1 MLLDGNGLIY
11 RGYFALPPLTTSKGE
26 LVNAVFGFCSI
37 VLRGI
42 ADIKPDYVAVAF
54 DLQGP
59 TFRHEQYAEYKATRQ
74 RMPDDLRDQFPK
86 VREVVKALRIPVYEL
101 AGYEA
106 DDVIGTITVD
116 AERRGLD
123 TTIVTG
129 DLDMLQLVTDHTR
142 LMTTR
147 SGVENT
153 ILYDP
158 AKIAERFDLV
168 PAQMIDYKALK
179 GDPTDN
185 IPGVPGVGE
194 KTAAKLIREFGTL
207 EALYERI
214 DEVKPD
220 KLRDKLVEHRDSV
233 FMGKDLSTIVR
244 DLPVDFDL
252 EAARLGDYDRE
263 TVIRL
268 FREYEFRSLIE
279 RLPAMTGETAG
290 DAAEALRGVAT
301 DGSVPAARVAGAARP
316 SGWGNARPVRPP
328 SEGGGL
334 QLSLDFDAVA
344 RAAPDGD
351 GTAVRRRPPRPRRRT
366 SSPATCRPRWPRRS
380 PTRRASRSM
389 PVTPSPPWSRG
400 SPRSPRSGSASCWTT
415 RGPGADRRWRSPSPA
430 ADGRTIAVEGPDDAA
445 TLRRLLDRLATPVV
459 GHEIKPFVVARIAD
473 DQDAAATPVA
483 FDTQIAAYV
492 LNAAL
497 RSQTIADVVAEQLDL
512 ILPPVAELDNAS
524 RAGLEALSAIAVRE
538 PLERRLVDDG
548 LDRLYGEIE
557 LPLISV
563 LARMEATGVA
573 LDLEALDVLAR
584 EFATEISRLEAEIY
598 QDVGH
603 EFNLGSPKQLEQIL
617 FFELNLPKG
626 KRTKTGYS
634 TDASVL
640 EDLRP
645 AHPMIDKLLEWR
657 IYTKLRSTYVDAL
670 PTLMAADGRL
680 HTTFHQAVAATGRL
694 SSSDPNLQNIPIR
707 TPLGRR
713 IRRAFVAGAP
723 DLTLVAADYS
733 QIELRILAHVS
744 GDEHLRDAFARNA
757 DLHRETAAL
766 VLHKDPAEVT
776 LGERSMA
783 KMVNFGIAYG
793 LSRLRAVGAGEHPA
807 GGGAGVHQHLLRDLL
822 RDQLLH
828 ARDQGAGADPGV
840 RDDAPRTQAA
850 DPGARGAQPDAPR
863 GGRADGHQHADPGDR
878 RGHRQ
883 DRDDPARRAAAR
895 RRLPRPAA
903 APGPRRAAA
912 RGPARRG
919 RPARAGP
926 ARDDGERPAARRP
939 ADRRHQG
946 RRRLGVDDAADP
958 RRRDRR
964 RGGRG
969 PDEAP
974 LAPDARL
981 GRVDARASRG
991 RDGRAR
997 PAAAHRRRDDHRRA
1011 RLVGAHRCGRT
1022 RRRRSPRPSPVGRV
1036 EGVGRRAKPSSWT
1049 CPATPR

>member
-42 ADIKPDYVAVAF
+42 QDLHPDYVAVAF
-54 DLQGP
+54 DVQGP

-158 AKIAERFDLV
+158 ARIAERFELV
-168 PAQMIDYKALK
+168 PGQMIDYKALK

-207 EALYERI
+207 ESLYERI

-220 KLRDKLVEHRDSV
+220 KLRDKLLEHRDQV
-233 FMGKDLSTIVR
+233 FIGKDLSTIVR
-244 DLPVDFDL
+244 DLPVEFDL
-252 EAARLGDYDRE
+252 QAARLRDYDRE

-279 RLPAMTGETAG
+279 RLPPMIGETAG
-290 DAAEALRGVAT
+290 DAAETLRGVAT
-301 DGSVPAARVAGAARP
+301 DGSVPAARVAGSARP
-316 SGWGNARPVRPP
+316 SGWGTARPARPP

-334 QLSLDFDAVA
+334 QLSLDFDAVSGPVTPSDA
-344 RAAPDGD
+344 GAGEHPVSGLREVAAAVGTGD
-351 GTAVRRRPPRPRRRT
+351 LPSALAAAINDPSRIEVHAGDRIAGLESWLAAQPAVGIGLYLDDPRPRR
-366 SSPATCRPRWPRRS
+366 
-380 PTRRASRSM
+380 
-389 PVTPSPPWSRG
+389 
-400 SPRSPRSGSASCWTT
+400 
-415 RGPGADRRWRSPSPA
+415 GAPLA
-430 ADGRTIAVEGPDDAA
+430 FAIAGTDGRTVAVLGPDDAA
-445 TLRRLLDRLATPVV
+445 LLRRILERLDTPVV
-459 GHEIKPFVVARIAD
+459 GHEVKPLLVARIAD
-473 DQDAAATPVA
+473 DPDAQPTPVA

-492 LNAAL
+492 LNASL

-512 ILPPVAELDNAS
+512 ILPPVAELDSAA
-524 RAGLEALSAIAVRE
+524 RAGLEALAAIAVRE
-538 PLERRLVDDG
+538 PLEKRLVADG
-548 LDRLYGEIE
+548 LDRLYAEIE
-557 LPLISV
+557 LPLIAV

-573 LDLEALDVLAR
+573 LDLEALDVLAT
-584 EFATEISRLEAEIY
+584 EFGAEISRLETEIY
-598 QDVGH
+598 ADVGH

-657 IYTKLRSTYVDAL
+657 VYTKLRSTYVDAL
-670 PTLMAADGRL
+670 PTLLASDGRL

-744 GDEHLRDAFARNA
+744 GDEHLRDAFARHA

-766 VLHKDPAEVT
+766 VLHKDPADVT

-793 LSRLRAVGAGEHPA
+793 LSDFGLSERANIPRAEAQAFINTYFATYSGISYYMLAIKEQARTQGYVTTLLGRKRQIPELAARNPTLRAAGERMAINMPIQGTAADIVKIAMIRLDERLRA
-807 GGGAGVHQHLLRDLL
+807 GGFRARPLLQVHDELLLEVPRDEVDRLVPLLRETME
-822 RDQLLH
+822 
-828 ARDQGAGADPGV
+828 GALPLDVPLTVDVKVG
-840 RDDAPRTQAA
+840 DDWESMMPLT
-850 DPGARGAQPDAPR
+850 
-863 GGRADGHQHADPGDR
+863 HAD
-878 RGHRQ
+878 
-883 DRDDPARRAAAR
+883 AAA
-895 RRLPRPAA
+895 AEA
-903 APGPRRAAA
+903 
-912 RGPARRG
+912 
-919 RPARAGP
+919 
-926 ARDDGERPAARRP
+926 
-939 ADRRHQG
+939 
-946 RRRLGVDDAADP
+946 
-958 RRRDRR
+958 
-964 RGGRG
+964 
-969 PDEAP
+969 DEAP
-974 LAPDARL
+974 DLEAPVAPSL
-981 GRVDARASRG
+981 G
-991 RDGRAR
+991 
-997 PAAAHRRRDDHRRA
+997 
-1011 RLVGAHRCGRT
+1011 
-1022 RRRRSPRPSPVGRV
+1022 
-1036 EGVGRRAKPSSWT
+1036 
-1049 CPATPR
+1049 